1 MGGGGDDACG
11 ATSQPPVWSTRWDSG
26 GRIDSHRISVAPMLE
41 CTDTHFRRVCRL
53 VSRRAH
59 LWTEMVN
66 QDAVVHSWRSKP
78 EMLAY
83 GDEEHPLTVQL
94 GGASPERLALAATVC
109 DAEYRYDEINLNCG
123 CPSARV
129 VNKKDVAT
137 CFGAA
142 LMRDPTHVGECLRRM
157 REAVDVP
164 VTVKHRLGVRP
175 TEKSPDDSMDSY
187 AFVSEFVDVVNQ
199 ASGVKHFIVHA
210 RAAVLSG
217 LSTTGNRT
225 VPPLRHAEVHALAD
239 DFPSLGFTLNGGIE
253 TMDQAAEH
261 LESGKLRGVMLG
273 RAVYRNPAV
282 LAEVDARFYGDE
294 PREAFRERY
303 AGEARVAGRWDSDGF
318 DDFTNRFGGGG
329 DSGGNRTTEDDRLG
343 SRGSFFALGGTDS
356 AVCVT
361 RRDVLERYAAY
372 GDAVC
377 AMNLAHTVKFP
388 NALLTPRRLAKAVLG
403 LGHGARGGGAF
414 RRACEREFGEW
425 TRRLKGGEPP
435 ERLSFS
441 DLVRDASC
449 EMHADDLDAPLAASC
464 APARAHGEAR
474 YGRGAGGGGRRDD
487 GADEG
492 DVHARER

>member
-1 MGGGGDDACG
+1 
-11 ATSQPPVWSTRWDSG
+11 
-26 GRIDSHRISVAPMLE
+26 MLE

-142 LMRDPTHVGECLRRM
+142 LMRDPEHVGECLRRM

-175 TEKSPDDSMDSY
+175 TEKSADDSMDSY
-187 AFVSEFVDVVNQ
+187 AFVSDFVDVVNQ

-225 VPPLRHAEVHALAD
+225 VPPLRHREVHALAD
-239 DFPSLGFTLNGGIE
+239 DFPRLGFTINGGVE

-273 RAVYRNPAV
+273 RAVYRNPAL

-303 AGEARVAGRWDSDGF
+303 AGEARVAGRWDADGF
-318 DDFTNRFGGGG
+318 DNFANRFGG
-329 DSGGNRTTEDDRLG
+329 DSGENRTEDDLLG
-343 SRGSFFALGGTDS
+343 SRGSFFALGGTDTGR
-356 AVCVT
+356 AHCVT
-361 RRDVLERYAAY
+361 RRDVIERYAAY

-377 AMNLAHTVKFP
+377 AMNLHHTAKFP

-403 LGHGARGGGAF
+403 LGHGTRGGGAF

-425 TRRLKGGEPP
+425 TRRLRAGEPP
-435 ERLSFS
+435 ETLSFS
-441 DLVRDASC
+441 NLARAAAGAV
-449 EMHADDLDAPLAASC
+449 HADDLDAPLKASC
-464 APARAHGEAR
+464 ATARAHGEAR
-474 YGRGAGGGGRRDD
+474 YGRGAGGGGRED

-492 DVHARER
+492 GGRARVRER

>member
-123 CPSARV
+123 CPSQRV

-142 LMRDPTHVGECLRRM
+142 LMRDPEHVGECLRRM

-175 TEKSPDDSMDSY
+175 TEKSADDSMDSY
-187 AFVSEFVDVVNQ
+187 AFVSDFVDVVNQ
-199 ASGVKHFIVHA
+199 SSGVEHFIVHA

-225 VPPLRHAEVHALAD
+225 VPPLRHREVHALAD
-239 DFPSLGFTLNGGIE
+239 DFPRLGFTINGGVE
-253 TMDQAAEH
+253 TLDQAAEH

-273 RAVYRNPAV
+273 RAAYRNPAL

-318 DDFTNRFGGGG
+318 DEFANRFGGGG

-377 AMNLAHTVKFP
+377 AMNLDHVVKFP
-388 NALLTPRRLAKAVLG
+388 SALLTPRRLAKAVLG

-441 DLVRDASC
+441 DLVRDASS
-449 EMHADDLDAPLAASC
+449 EMPGGR
-464 APARAHGEAR
+464 PHGRTGRRDTGA
-474 YGRGAGGGGRRDD
+474 GRGAGGAMMEPMRGTCTRASGS
-487 GADEG
+487 E
-492 DVHARER
+492 

>member
-11 ATSQPPVWSTRWDSG
+11 ATSRPPFPHTRWDSG

-129 VNKKDVAT
+129 VHKKDVAT

-142 LMRDPTHVGECLRRM
+142 LMRDPEHVGECLRRM
-157 REAVDVP
+157 REAVNVP

-175 TEKSPDDSMDSY
+175 TEKSADDSMDSY
-187 AFVSEFVDVVNQ
+187 AFVSDFVDVVNQ
-199 ASGVKHFIVHA
+199 LSGVEHFIVHA

-225 VPPLRHAEVHALAD
+225 VPPLRHREVHALAD
-239 DFPSLGFTLNGGIE
+239 DFPRLGFTINGGVE
-253 TMDQAAEH
+253 SLDQAAEH

-273 RAVYRNPAV
+273 RAVYRNPAL

-303 AGEARVAGRWDSDGF
+303 AGEARVAGRWDADGF
-318 DDFTNRFGGGG
+318 RLASDDRFGG
-329 DSGGNRTTEDDRLG
+329 DSGGTRTEDDRLG
-343 SRGSFFALGGTDS
+343 SRGSFFALNGTDTA

-377 AMNLAHTVKFP
+377 AMNVHAVARFP

-403 LGHGARGGGAF
+403 LGHGARGGGGF

-425 TRRLKGGEPP
+425 TRRLRAGEPP
-435 ERLSFS
+435 ETLSFS
-441 DLVRDASC
+441 DLVRGAASEMDA
-449 EMHADDLDAPLAASC
+449 ADLDAPLASC
-464 APARAHGEAR
+464 ATARAHGEAR
-474 YGRGAGGGGRRDD
+474 YGRRAGGGGRED
-487 GADEG
+487 GAEEG
-492 DVHARER
+492 NARASASGSE

>member
-1 MGGGGDDACG
+1 MGDDPGKDGLTFIEALFSGSCGVALSERMGGGGDDACG

-94 GGASPERLALAATVC
+94 GGASPRRLALAATVC

-123 CPSARV
+123 CPSQRV

-239 DFPSLGFTLNGGIE
+239 DFVSLGFTLNCGIE

-261 LESGKLRGVMLG
+261 LESWKLRGVMLG
-273 RAVYRNPAV
+273 RAVYRNLGAGGGGR
-282 LAEVDARFYGDE
+282 EVHGDE
-294 PREAFRERY
+294 PREAFRALRRRGVVAGGGTRMGLIHSRGRFGRGRLGWGSNDGGRSFGFPGLVLRAERY
-303 AGEARVAGRWDSDGF
+303 RHRRMCHQAGHAGEVRGVRRRGVRDERSRCREIPQRASHPAAARQ
-318 DDFTNRFGGGG
+318 GGA
-329 DSGGNRTTEDDRLG
+329 RAR
-343 SRGSFFALGGTDS
+343 
-356 AVCVT
+356 
-361 RRDVLERYAAY
+361 
-372 GDAVC
+372 
-377 AMNLAHTVKFP
+377 
-388 NALLTPRRLAKAVLG
+388 PRREG
-403 LGHGARGGGAF
+403 RG
-414 RRACEREFGEW
+414 RVSTRVRAGVW
-425 TRRLKGGEPP
+425 G
-435 ERLSFS
+435 
-441 DLVRDASC
+441 VDATFK
-449 EMHADDLDAPLAASC
+449 
-464 APARAHGEAR
+464 
-474 YGRGAGGGGRRDD
+474 GRGAAG
-487 GADEG
+487 ET
-492 DVHARER
+492 VVF